1 MEITNPAGLRT
12 AYVGDSI
19 VVDSIPGCEVFFNS
33 VEDITSDEVAPEH
46 ADIDVSNPVSGEWTF
61 RARGAPG
68 NVASVTIHC
77 FNFAALPHADTEG
90 DYVTLDST
98 GTHAWAAFL
107 TLDHPAEG
115 HLRLE
120 TILPDG
126 RRVPIKHAH

>member
-1 MEITNPAGLRT
+1 MEMTNPAGLRT

-46 ADIDVSNPVSGEWTF
+46 AEIDVRNPVSGEWTF

-68 NVASVTIHC
+68 NVASVTIEC
-77 FNFAALPHADTEG
+77 VNFTALPPTAIEQD
-90 DYVTLDST
+90 DVQLDST

-107 TLDHPAEG
+107 TLDHPAEC